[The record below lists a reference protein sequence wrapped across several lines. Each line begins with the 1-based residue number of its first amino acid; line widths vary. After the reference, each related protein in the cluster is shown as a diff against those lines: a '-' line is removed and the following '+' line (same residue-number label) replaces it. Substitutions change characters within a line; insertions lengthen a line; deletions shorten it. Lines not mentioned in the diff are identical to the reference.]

1 MILLLWVGV
10 SPMSS
15 NLPQDFALDLRKN
28 LQDGS
33 LYLAQRLYLEG
44 HVPGPFWF
52 TLGAENSSISAEG
65 PGIFSNGTKSYL
77 QLKVRVK

>member
-1 MILLLWVGV
+1 MGWCVPKRRIF
-10 SPMSS
+10 SE
-15 NLPQDFALDLRKN
+15 DFALERKN